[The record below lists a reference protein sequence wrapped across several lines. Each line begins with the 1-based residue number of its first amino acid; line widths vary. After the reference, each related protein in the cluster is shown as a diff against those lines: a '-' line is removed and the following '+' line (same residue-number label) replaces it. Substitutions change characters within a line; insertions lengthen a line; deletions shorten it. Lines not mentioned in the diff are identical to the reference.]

1 MDKMSKSGQDVTI
14 AIVITVIVFL
24 GSAAAF
30 HQYFYIT
37 KLAEIDSLKA
47 QRTSKEQTFNNYKK
61 VIEEKPNFEEQ
72 LVALHA
78 TWDNNKHYF
87 VNGMVDWDDI
97 EEIRQTQFTIFQ
109 LYEKVIEAAVFAG
122 IEVEHPVEQEF
133 AIMITEELQ
142 FHPDDEPFDFPP
154 HFLFLVNNW
163 SFIPSE
169 RFPDAD
175 SEKGAADVGGSS
187 SGSSGGFGFG
197 TGGGSSASAGG
208 AVKNL
213 FSAHDFTVE
222 FEATY
227 DQLKKFIEIMQD
239 LEGDEAWVI
248 SVHCF
253 ETSGDPI
260 FFGFPATLSGD
271 IVYTDVK
278 IPMEMFCTAYELYEP
293 GATNIP
299 PNLPGETSCSP
310 SGGGGG
316 GGSSSGGGG
325 IGGGG
330 GAGFS

>member
-30 HQYFYIT
+30 HQYFYTT

-61 VIEEKPNFEEQ
+61 VIEEKPNYEKQ

-133 AIMITEELQ
+133 TIIITEELH

-154 HFLFLVNNW
+154 HFLFLINNW
-163 SFIPSE
+163 SFVPAE

-187 SGSSGGFGFG
+187 SGSTGGFGFG
-197 TGGGSSASAGG
+197 TGGGSSSSAGG

-213 FSAHDFTVE
+213 FNAHDFTVE

-253 ETSGDPI
+253 ETTGMLRFRWKCSAPLMSFMSLAQPTFHPI
-260 FFGFPATLSGD
+260 CPETQAAARQAAAAVVAAAAVEAELAAVAVALDSANLYFRQHLNGLFG
-271 IVYTDVK
+271 
-278 IPMEMFCTAYELYEP
+278 
-293 GATNIP
+293 
-299 PNLPGETSCSP
+299 
-310 SGGGGG
+310 
-316 GGSSSGGGG
+316 
-325 IGGGG
+325 
-330 GAGFS
+330 